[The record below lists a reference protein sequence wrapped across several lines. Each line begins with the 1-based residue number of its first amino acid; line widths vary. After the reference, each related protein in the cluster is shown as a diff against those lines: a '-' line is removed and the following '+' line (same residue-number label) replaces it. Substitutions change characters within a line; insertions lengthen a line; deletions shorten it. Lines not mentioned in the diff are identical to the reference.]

1 MVIKRNSAAG
11 LLATDAAGCIYLDL
25 ADGDGPRVE

>member
-11 LLATDAAGCIYLDL
+11 LLATDAAGCTYLDL